1 MALQKLVKGEVDW
14 HNKVNANFD
23 EVLKEAEQVAK
34 DTAANDKVPKPI
46 GQSLTEGY
54 LYQQPDGSTILQHGG
69 DRGGKFKYSILV
81 DNGADGTPGAIEY
94 LDDCYG
100 FTPMTMSSEGVLDA
114 GDWGTDRKS
123 VV

>member
-14 HNKVNANFD
+14 HNKVNDNFD
-23 EVLKEAEQVAK
+23 EVLKEAKQVAK

-69 DRGGKFKYSILV
+69 D
-81 DNGADGTPGAIEY
+81 
-94 LDDCYG
+94 
-100 FTPMTMSSEGVLDA
+100 
-114 GDWGTDRKS
+114 
-123 VV
+123 